1 MISIK
6 VLQTNNSN
14 INEWLNLNYKL
25 FNLVDARS
33 LNMVRKRYYSAL
45 DAIKFVELYTTGE
58 KVGHVSCIRQ
68 RMYIGSVLSDVT
80 FLTSVYI
87 FPKFRGR
94 GYLLPLLTTAE

>member
-6 VLQTNNSN
+6 VLQANNSN
-14 INEWLNLNYKL
+14 IDEWSNLNYRL

-33 LNMVRKRYYSAL
+33 QNMVRKRYYSAL
-45 DAIKFVELYTTGE
+45 DAIKFVELYASGE

-80 FLTSVYI
+80 FPHYCICVPSLVVMSQCSLVLRI
-87 FPKFRGR
+87 Q
-94 GYLLPLLTTAE
+94 